1 MSKVRHEIPLKRRR
15 NKETDYSKRL
25 ALLKSEKHRLVL
37 RKSNKY
43 VSAQLVKYS
52 RNGDE
57 TIVAAFSKELN
68 GFGFKGNKN
77 IPSCYLTGYLLG
89 KRAIAKG
96 VNEAIVDIGI
106 QTPHHKS
113 RLFAIV
119 KGLLD
124 SGMAIPVDVIVLP
137 TEDMYSGK
145 TIENYAKAL
154 DKEKLEKRFSEYL
167 KQGLDPKNIVNVF
180 NASKKKIDESKV

>member
-1 MSKVRHEIPLKRRR
+1 M
-15 NKETDYSKRL
+15 
-25 ALLKSEKHRLVL
+25 
-37 RKSNKY
+37 
-43 VSAQLVKYS
+43 
-52 RNGDE
+52 
-57 TIVAAFSKELN
+57 
-68 GFGFKGNKN
+68 
-77 IPSCYLTGYLLG
+77 
-89 KRAIAKG
+89 
-96 VNEAIVDIGI
+96 DIGI

-180 NASKKKIDESKV
+180 NASKKKIEESKV